1 MARRLAAILAA
12 DVVGFSRLMEVDESG
27 TLASLKA
34 HRADLIDPLIAEHSG
49 RIVKLM
55 GDGVLVEFGS
65 VVDAVECAVAVQQGM
80 AQRNGNVDDNE
91 RIDFRIGVNLGD
103 VIVEGDD
110 IYGDG
115 VNVAARLEG
124 LAEPGGICLSGMV
137 HDNIAGKLDH
147 VFTDGGEQAVK
158 NISRPVRVWRW
169 PETEPGSA
177 TSTDGNA
184 APSLPDKPTI
194 AVLPFVNMSGDEEQ
208 EYFSDGLTE
217 DIITELSRF
226 RSVLVIARNSSFHYK
241 GTSPKVQDV
250 GRDLGA
256 AYVVEGSVRKAGNRV
271 RVTAQLVESD
281 SGNHVWA
288 ERYDRDLEDIFAVQD
303 DLTRTVAS
311 TVAGHI
317 EVVGHRHASRMSAD
331 KLRAYDLV
339 LRARR
344 QTYEFTQPGNVE
356 AQGLLARAIALDP
369 ANARA
374 HAALCSAHVLGWI
387 SHWAKDSDAARNE
400 AHQLAKKAVALD
412 ETDCYAQWNLGLTYL
427 ILRRYDNSR
436 FHLEQA
442 LALNPNDVEAR
453 ALYGLFLTYNGQAED
468 ALTEYEQAQEVD
480 PYHLTWLPWYEG
492 FTNFTALRFDETIEK
507 LEPIEH
513 PLNEVR
519 GLLAA
524 SYAYVGRL
532 EEARVMLNAF
542 LRAGEN
548 EMVDFPGHSA
558 AAWTQNWNSLVPYR
572 NDSDREIWATGW
584 RKAGLPA

>member
-1 MARRLAAILAA
+1 MVRRLAAILAA
-12 DVVGFSRLMEVDESG
+12 DVVGFSRLMEMDETG

-34 HRADLIDPLIAEHSG
+34 HRAEFIDPLIAGHGG

-80 AQRNGNVDDNE
+80 SRRNADVAGNE
-91 RIDFRIGVNLGD
+91 RIDLRIGINLGD

-241 GTSPKVQDV
+241 GISPKVQDV

-271 RVTAQLVESD
+271 RVTAQLVESE

-303 DLTRTVAS
+303 DLTRTVVS
-311 TVAGHI
+311 TIAGHI

-344 QTYEFTQPGNVE
+344 QTYDFTQPGNLE

-374 HAALCSAHVLGWI
+374 RAALCSAHVLDWM

-436 FHLEQA
+436 FHLEKA

-468 ALTEYEQAQEVD
+468 ALTEYEQAQKVD
-480 PYHLTWLPWYEG
+480 PYHLTWLPWYQG
-492 FTNFTALRFDETIEK
+492 FTNFTALRFDEAIEK

-532 EEARVMLNAF
+532 EEARVMLDAF
-542 LRAGEN
+542 LRAGEI
-548 EMVDFPGHSA
+548 EMVEFPGRSA
-558 AAWTQNWNSLVPYR
+558 AAWKRSWNSLVPYK
-572 NDSDREIWATGW
+572 NDSDREVWATGW